1 MVKMTQLKRYR
12 GLIVASFAL
21 AAVMAVFVYEGF
33 ALYAKTVAYARSDL
47 QARAELAALVLEE
60 PLRTQDFKAIEKFE
74 ADCRAKE
81 IELTIYHREGVFF
94 GKPREAS
101 GWEVAQPCGEYRLRL
116 AINGKKILLPF
127 LGALAF
133 ASLAFLVG
141 VAGMVFFF
149 FAFYRQRAKLAE
161 MSRLQKERYEFV
173 TEFTHNL
180 KTPLTGIIAAADM
193 MEGDKLA
200 DMIKSSAHRLD
211 QLAQDLI
218 EVYWGRG
225 LRGAEPAN
233 HDRAWAAK
241 RGGEAA
247 ANQDRA
253 WVANQDRARVANQDE
268 LLG

>member
-1 MVKMTQLKRYR
+1 MTQLKRYR
-12 GLIVASFAL
+12 GLIVASLAL

-60 PLRTQDFKAIEKFE
+60 PLGTQDFKAIGEFD
-74 ADCRAKE
+74 ADCRAKG
-81 IELTIYHREGVFF
+81 IELTIYHRDGVFF
-94 GKPREAS
+94 GRPREAS
-101 GWEVAQPCGEYRLRL
+101 GWEVSQPCGEYRLRL

-149 FAFYRQRAKLAE
+149 FVFYRQRAKLAE
-161 MSRLQKERYEFV
+161 MKRLEKERYDFV

-218 EVYWGRG
+218 YVYWGKGLRG
-225 LRGAEPAN
+225 AEIRGAEPAN
-233 HDRAWAAK
+233 QDRV
-241 RGGEAA
+241 RGAEP

-253 WVANQDRARVANQDE
+253 QAANQDE
-268 LLG
+268 PANRAGAIG